1 MDAPVILPARIG
13 IVGLGLMGGS
23 LARALK
29 ALPESPIIRAYSLH
43 EQDLRTA
50 RAAGAVDES
59 SNDAAEVAADVD
71 LVVYATPLE
80 ATLGLLSA
88 HEEVWRDDAV
98 ITDVVSLKEPLL
110 QRMRRLGAAERYVGG
125 HPMSGGVGSGFGAS
139 RRGLFQDVLVWLV
152 RGDAERRAARL
163 VTGMWEAVGARP
175 AWTEADAHDRK
186 MAWVSHLP
194 QLVANA
200 LARALSEEGFGP
212 EDLGPGGRGMTR
224 LAGSSPLMWRDL
236 LASTAP
242 ELAPALRAVG
252 REITELA
259 RWLSDGDVESVADL
273 MARTR
278 HWRGEE

>member
-1 MDAPVILPARIG
+1 MDAPVILPARVG

-29 ALPESPIIRAYSLH
+29 TLPDPPHVRAYSLH

-59 SNDAAEVAADVD
+59 SNDAAEVVADVD

-88 HEEVWRDDAV
+88 HEGVWRDDAV
-98 ITDVVSLKEPLL
+98 ITDVVSLKAPVLE
-110 QRMRRLGAAERYVGG
+110 RMRRLGAAERYVGG
-125 HPMSGGVGSGFGAS
+125 HPMSGGVGAGFAAS

-152 RGDAERRAARL
+152 RGDAEERAARK
-163 VTGMWEAVGARP
+163 VVGVWKAVEARP
-175 AWTEADAHDRK
+175 AWTEADAHDQK
-186 MAWVSHLP
+186 MAWVSHVP

-200 LARALSEEGFGP
+200 LARALSREGFGP
-212 EDLGPGGRGMTR
+212 GDLGPGGRDMTR
-224 LAGSSPLMWRDL
+224 LAGSSPQMWQDL
-236 LASTAP
+236 LAATAP

-252 REITELA
+252 RELADVA
-259 RWLSDGDVESVADL
+259 RWLSEGDVQSVADL

>member
-1 MDAPVILPARIG
+1 MDAPVILPARVG

-29 ALPESPIIRAYSLH
+29 TLPDPPHVRAYSLH

-50 RAAGAVDES
+50 RTAGAVDES
-59 SNDAAEVAADVD
+59 SNDAAEVVADVD

-88 HEEVWRDDAV
+88 HESVWRDDAV
-98 ITDVVSLKEPLL
+98 ITDVVSLKAPVLE
-110 QRMRRLGAAERYVGG
+110 RMRRLGAAERYVGG
-125 HPMSGGVGSGFGAS
+125 HPMSGGVGAGFAAS

-152 RGDAERRAARL
+152 RGDAEERAGRK
-163 VTGMWEAVGARP
+163 VVGVWTAVGARP
-175 AWTEADAHDRK
+175 AWTEADAHDQK
-186 MAWVSHLP
+186 MAWVSHVP

-200 LARALSEEGFGP
+200 LARALAREGFGP
-212 EDLGPGGRGMTR
+212 GDLGPGGRDMTR
-224 LAGSSPLMWRDL
+224 LAGSSPQMWQDL
-236 LASTAP
+236 LAATAP
-242 ELAPALRAVG
+242 DLAPALRAVG
-252 REITELA
+252 RELADVA
-259 RWLSDGDVESVADL
+259 RWLSEGDVQSVADL